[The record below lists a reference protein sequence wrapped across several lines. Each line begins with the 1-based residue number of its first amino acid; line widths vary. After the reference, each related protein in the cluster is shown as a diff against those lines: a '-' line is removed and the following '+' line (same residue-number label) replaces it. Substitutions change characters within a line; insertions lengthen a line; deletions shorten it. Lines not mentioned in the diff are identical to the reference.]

1 MYDDGSVYMPLIHL
15 TTHTFLSTLESTMD
29 CWTGGRTDMFVC
41 ISLFIAVV
49 SCSDGNTNGSQK
61 VFHFGLFFHTRWLRT
76 TMTLLLVP
84 ARRKWPMVDGDDDGN
99 VAVAIADVPV

>member
-29 CWTGGRTDMFVC
+29 CWTDGRTDMFVC

-61 VFHFGLFFHTRWLRT
+61 VFHFGLFFSY
-76 TMTLLLVP
+76 TMATN
-84 ARRKWPMVDGDDDGN
+84 DDDS
-99 VAVAIADVPV
+99 VAGSCSTKMAHG

>member
-29 CWTGGRTDMFVC
+29 CWTDGHVC
-41 ISLFIAVV
+41 LYFTFHRRRQLFGWEYKRKPK
-49 SCSDGNTNGSQK
+49 STPFWS
-61 VFHFGLFFHTRWLRT
+61 FFHTRWLRM
-76 TMTLLLVP
+76 TMTLLLDP

>member
-1 MYDDGSVYMPLIHL
+1 MGIQTEAKKYSILV
-15 TTHTFLSTLESTMD
+15 
-29 CWTGGRTDMFVC
+29 
-41 ISLFIAVV
+41 
-49 SCSDGNTNGSQK
+49 
-61 VFHFGLFFHTRWLRT
+61 FFHTRWLRM

>member
-29 CWTGGRTDMFVC
+29 CWTDGWTDMFVC

-49 SCSDGNTNGSQK
+49 SSSDGNTNGSQK
-61 VFHFGLFFHTRWLRT
+61 VFHFGLFSY
-76 TMTLLLVP
+76 TMATN
-84 ARRKWPMVDGDDDGN
+84 DDDS
-99 VAVAIADVPV
+99 VAGSCSTKMAHG